1 MPLLPAL
8 ALQLALAQTPSL
20 VMEPLTVRAPEA
32 RGQAEANAQAMQ
44 RLEARVAKLEE
55 DLAALQ
61 DQALTEERAQARETR
76 RADDVQARARQHLDR
91 LDAAVAAMRDADVLL
106 ERGEM
111 DVSSQVGTA
120 AIALDDVAGEAAGR
134 PALADALDQARDAL
148 SRALEAAGRRDSLVA
163 RYALVDAFDALLV
176 ARADVRRAEGTATL
190 SR

>member
-76 RADDVQARARQHLDR
+76 RADDVQARAGQHLDR